1 MQRYYSDDYESDPDL
16 HTVTTLVSFINLLR
30 LCFVTHAA
38 RNVDMSIGIVY
49 FLNLNELYSV
59 PICSRISIGLIIQY
73 LLQDATSN
81 LHVSG

>member
-30 LCFVTHAA
+30 VRFVTHTA
-38 RNVDMSIGIVY
+38 NVDMSIVIVY